1 MASGLSPKLPLMR
14 HPEDGFALNKNYNS
28 MIIQNMKMLVLTSP
42 GERVMIPDFGVGLK
56 NFLFEN
62 IGESTFK
69 DIRAKII
76 EQTREYMPFVRIIDI
91 QINPIS
97 EGFADNNLTN
107 YISVKIKFSVDML
120 ELISEFEINVS
131 QD

>member
-1 MASGLSPKLPLMR
+1 MR

>member
-14 HPEDGFALNKNYNS
+14 DPRDGFALNKNYNS
-28 MIIQNMKMLVLTSP
+28 MIMQNMKMLVLTSP

-62 IGESTFK
+62 IGESTFS

-76 EQTREYMPFVRIIDI
+76 EQVKEYMPFVRIVEIEI
-91 QINPIS
+91 TPIS
-97 EGFADNNLTN
+97 ESFADNNLTN
-107 YISVKIKFSVDML
+107 YISVKIKFAVDML